1 MPYGELRE
9 EARQKNVDRKNLQFD
24 LRHVAEELEKW
35 RAHPESGEVRN
46 HVEEL
51 EALQEELVR
60 AAHSMEREHLS
71 FSALHDLKGKGIP
84 GIKGIKLSPE
94 QTELFLG
101 LMKSDE

>member
-9 EARQKNVDRKNLQFD
+9 EARQKDVDRKNLQFD
-24 LRHVAEELEKW
+24 LRHVAGELEKW
-35 RAHPESGEVRN
+35 RQRPENEALN
-46 HVEEL
+46 HVREL

-84 GIKGIKLSPE
+84 GIKGIKLSSE
-94 QTELFLG
+94 QRDLFLG